1 LSTILPFVGGL
12 AMIAGLLALHALAF
26 YVIWWVVM
34 IVVSCVPMV
43 GKRHRHR
50 EWERMNRP

>member
-1 LSTILPFVGGL
+1 
-12 AMIAGLLALHALAF
+12 MIAALLALQALAL

-43 GKRHRHR
+43 GKRHRGTGTGSGSG
-50 EWERMNRP
+50 